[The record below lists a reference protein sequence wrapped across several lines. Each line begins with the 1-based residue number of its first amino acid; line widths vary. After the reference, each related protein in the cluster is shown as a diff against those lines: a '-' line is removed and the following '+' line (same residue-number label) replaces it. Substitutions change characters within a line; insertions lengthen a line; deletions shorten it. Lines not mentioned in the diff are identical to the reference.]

1 MLNGLGLHV
10 MPFAS
15 GATKNHMA
23 DTFDDNAPDSK
34 HAMNARIDRLLGALE
49 PIASKET
56 SIPCNLLCDCSTL
69 RLPIAHQ
76 PPVLCPSDRAAAMQ
90 R

>member
-34 HAMNARIDRLLGALE
+34 NAMNACIDRLLGALE
-49 PIASKET
+49 PIASKE
-56 SIPCNLLCDCSTL
+56 SSLHRSK
-69 RLPIAHQ
+69 A
-76 PPVLCPSDRAAAMQ
+76 
-90 R
+90 